1 MFGRRPKA
9 ALKLLA
15 RHAKQRDKRLSE
27 LTRLALTHLKHF
39 LEFAAPRPF
48 QPRKNDCVHV
58 FADACFEPGGFCGLG
73 GLVFCSRGSAL
84 AWFGHEVQAK
94 HVNKLLHDGDR
105 ERETV
110 IFELEALAFR
120 ICLEVFRPHVE
131 RKGVVAFTD
140 NEGVFGSFIRGHSD
154 NPMCASLID
163 NFARCEESLETICW
177 IERVPSLSNP
187 ADSPSRKQVLSGISR
202 QTASRSILSAALP
215 QVFG

>member
-1 MFGRRPKA
+1 M
-9 ALKLLA
+9 
-15 RHAKQRDKRLSE
+15 
-27 LTRLALTHLKHF
+27 
-39 LEFAAPRPF
+39 
-48 QPRKNDCVHV
+48 
-58 FADACFEPGGFCGLG
+58 
-73 GLVFCSRGSAL
+73 
-84 AWFGHEVQAK
+84 
-94 HVNKLLHDGDR
+94 
-105 ERETV
+105 
-110 IFELEALAFR
+110 IFELEALAFS

-187 ADSPSRKQVLSGISR
+187 ADSPSRGQVLSGISR
-202 QTASRSILSAALP
+202 QTVSQSILSAALP